1 MFEKNTGELKN
12 ELKREQNIS
21 DFLENN
27 KAELT
32 TFSVPQLLTSFAE
45 KYDAKQK
52 DVIKKS
58 FIPDGYAYQLFEGRK
73 NGSRDKLLRL
83 ALAYPL
89 SIADANRLLRAGG
102 FNDLYVRSR
111 RDAIIMY
118 CLEKKY
124 SVLDTNN
131 LLYESGEE
139 IL

>member
-21 DFLENN
+21 GFLENN

-52 DVIKKS
+52 DVIKRS